1 MAIKGRMTEMSN
13 YHPLLNVEKIDT
25 DIESYLI
32 DIGDIFRAFRDHDS
46 GCTSFGVAVE
56 GGRWFVKHSDV
67 PIAIQRLG
75 QAIHLNSIVR
85 HKALPRLRH
94 SFETDDGFS
103 VVYDWVD
110 GECLRPAR
118 PPEVH
123 PRDRFR
129 ALPSDEIIAAL
140 DVIYDAHLLIADHG
154 FIAEDFYDGC
164 IIYDFEKKEVHLC
177 DFDNYHSGPF
187 VNEVGRLF
195 GSSRFMAPEEFQRGE
210 PIDQTTNV
218 FTLGRTAFVL
228 LGDASDSKEAW
239 KGTDA
244 MWSVV
249 KKATNEDRT
258 LRHQSVRDFVEDWRS
273 AIVRG

>member
-1 MAIKGRMTEMSN
+1 MSN
-13 YHPLLNVEKIDT
+13 HHPLLDVEKIDT

-32 DIGDIFRAFRDHDS
+32 DIGEIFRAFRDHDS
-46 GCTSFGVAVE
+46 GCISFGVAIE

-67 PIAIQRLG
+67 PIAIQRLR

-110 GECLRPAR
+110 GECLRPAF

-154 FIAEDFYDGC
+154 FIAEDFYDG
-164 IIYDFEKKEVHLC
+164 
-177 DFDNYHSGPF
+177 GQ
-187 VNEVGRLF
+187 F
-195 GSSRFMAPEEFQRGE
+195 GSFGFQSQRNTHGLPE
-210 PIDQTTNV
+210 
-218 FTLGRTAFVL
+218 
-228 LGDASDSKEAW
+228 
-239 KGTDA
+239 
-244 MWSVV
+244 
-249 KKATNEDRT
+249 
-258 LRHQSVRDFVEDWRS
+258 
-273 AIVRG
+273 